1 MHRVALALLALAG
14 LPALAQ
20 APAPGDLVV
29 NEVMYDP
36 PAPQPSGNE
45 WIEMLNASDG
55 PRDVGGLVVTD
66 GGGTSA
72 EVPAGTVLA
81 PGGFLVLTRD
91 GGAFAAA
98 YPDVPFVDLDGFPA
112 LNNAGDRVAIVLSG
126 AEIDAVPY
134 VPSWGGSDASLERI
148 DPYGPSSQASNFATS
163 TDPSGGTPGAQ
174 NSVFAQDTD
183 PPALVSAD
191 ALDAQTVLVTFSE
204 PVGASSAETASNY
217 SLDGGI
223 GTPTLAMI
231 GDAPTE
237 VVLALATPLAG
248 PRTYTLTVQGIAD
261 VRGNV
266 LTSAT
271 ATFFFGQ
278 GAVPA
283 ARDLVINEFLYDP
296 PSGANPGEY
305 VELFN
310 RTDQPFDLRDFT
322 LNDSTGDPEPITT
335 GAIFVEPGGYAV
347 IVDDGA
353 AFAAVFPGVAF
364 VEQPGW
370 SALNNAGDDIVLA
383 YLGQTVDA
391 LSYLPSW
398 GGTDASLERKDP
410 DGPSSVAANWA
421 TTTNVSGGTPG
432 AQNSQFMPDVAGPA
446 LVSATASPDGRT
458 VFAALDEPATP
469 ASVTAAAFSVSGTTV
484 TDASYTPESTT
495 VTLALSAPLV
505 AGTST
510 VTATGLTDLLGN
522 TTASSST
529 TVDFVPDTVAPAI
542 ARVTA
547 LSASRL
553 RVAFSE
559 PVTEASATNAGAYA
573 VETTAVAGVTATD
586 TADGGVEAVEVVL
599 AGDLAE
605 PDVYTLAVSGL
616 TDLAGNTTASTSAR
630 FFVGT
635 PDTPGAG
642 DLAITEI
649 MYDPTVGSAG
659 EYVEVRNTSAGGVFS
674 LDRVTLDDGDGDG
687 DPLVDEPAVL
697 LPGEVVAVV
706 RDADGFR
713 VAFPDAPLV
722 VGGTVISLSNSGE
735 AIVLRA
741 AGTVLDSVVYQPE
754 WHRIELDDA
763 TGISLE
769 RRDASADPNVA
780 ANWSSSLA
788 PAGGTPSAPNS
799 VAIAGTPVERDAGLT
814 ITSPFAPTLGE
825 AGRITYTLSTEAALV
840 RARVY
845 DGGGRLV
852 RELEPGRLSGS
863 TATLTWD
870 GTGDDGRPLRAGIY
884 IVLVEAIDV
893 EGGTTEALRGAVVLA
908 RPRE

>member
-1 MHRVALALLALAG
+1 
-14 LPALAQ
+14 
-20 APAPGDLVV
+20 
-29 NEVMYDP
+29 MYDP
-36 PAPQPSGNE
+36 PAPQASGNE
-45 WIEMLNASDG
+45 WIEVLNVSDG
-55 PRDVGGLVVTD
+55 AHDLGGLAVTD

-81 PGGFLVLTRD
+81 SGGFLVLTRD
-91 GGAFAAA
+91 GDAFAAA
-98 YPDVPFVDLDGFPA
+98 YPGVPFVDLDGFPA
-112 LNNAGDRVAIVLSG
+112 LNNSGDRLAIVRG
-126 AEIDAVPY
+126 GTEVDAVPY
-134 VPSWGGSDASLERI
+134 LPSWGGADASLERI
-148 DPYGPSSQASNFATS
+148 DPLGPSAQASNFATS
-163 TDPSGGTPGAQ
+163 TASSGGTPGAQ
-174 NSVFAQDTD
+174 NSVFALDTD
-183 PPALVSAD
+183 PPGLVTAEP
-191 ALDAQTVLVTFSE
+191 LDAQTVLVTFSE
-204 PVGASSAETASNY
+204 PVDASSAETTSNY
-217 SLDGGI
+217 SIDGGI
-223 GTPTLAMI
+223 GTPALAMI
-231 GDAPTE
+231 GDAPNE
-237 VVLALATPLAG
+237 VVLALAVPLAG
-248 PRTYTLTVQGIAD
+248 PQTYTLTVQGIAD

-266 LTSAT
+266 LASAT
-271 ATFFFGQ
+271 SRFVFGQ

-283 ARDLVINEFLYDP
+283 PRDLVLNEFLYDP
-296 PSGANPGEY
+296 PSSGNPGEF

-310 RTDQPFDLRDFT
+310 RTDQSFDLRDLT

-335 GAIFVEPGGYAV
+335 AAVFVEPGGYAV

-353 AFAAVFPGVAF
+353 AFAALFPGVAF

-370 SALNNAGDDIVLA
+370 SPLNNSGDDLVLA
-383 YLGQTVDA
+383 YQGQTIDA

-398 GGTDASLERKDP
+398 GGTDGSLERKDP

-421 TTTNVSGGTPG
+421 TTTAPGGGTPG
-432 AQNSQFMPDVAGPA
+432 AQNSQFMPDVTGPT
-446 LVSATASPDGRT
+446 LVSAAASPDGRT
-458 VFAALDEPATP
+458 VFVALDEPATP
-469 ASVTAAAFSVSGTTV
+469 ASVTPGAFSVSGTTV

-495 VTLALSAPLV
+495 VALALSAPLA

-529 TVDFVPDTVAPAI
+529 TVDFTPDTLAPVI

-547 LSASRL
+547 LSPSRL
-553 RVAFSE
+553 RVTFSE
-559 PVTEASATNAGAYA
+559 PVIESSATNAGAYA
-573 VETTAVAGVTATD
+573 VETATVASVTATD

-605 PDVYTLAVSGL
+605 PNVYTLSVSGL

-649 MYDPTVGSAG
+649 LYDPAVGSAG
-659 EYVEVRNTSAGGVFS
+659 EYVEALNTSASGVFS

-687 DPLVDEPAVL
+687 APLASEPAVL
-697 LPGEVVAVV
+697 LPGEYVAVV

-713 VAFPDAPLV
+713 AAFPDAPFV
-722 VGGTVISLSNSGE
+722 VGGTAISLSNSGE

-741 AGTVLDSVVYQPE
+741 AGTVLDSVVYQPG
-754 WHRIELDDA
+754 WHRIELDVS

-769 RRDASADPNVA
+769 RRDARADPNVA

-788 PAGGTPSAPNS
+788 QAGGTPSAPNS
-799 VAIAGTPVERDAGLT
+799 VAIAGTPVERDASLT
-814 ITSPFAPTLGE
+814 VTSPFAPTLGE
-825 AGRITYTLSTEAALV
+825 AARITYALSTEAALV

-884 IVLVEAIDV
+884 VVLVEAVDAQ
-893 EGGTTEALRGAVVLA
+893 GGTTEALRGAIVLA
-908 RPRE
+908 RPRG